1 MEEKKKENSLTPCKV
16 RDVIYFQNSSS
27 DELYGWTLGM
37 FSDIEKSR
45 DNVIRKVVIKYRNA
59 SEDHDRTT
67 SRSVRSLCKIWSE
80 DDYNLQDNLAEVA
93 KLLRSI
99 DGIDNFTVINTNIN
113 VIKDKCLLR
122 DGCCCKSHCTIL
134 HSSGAKLRT
143 YQPLEK
149 ILHMCDLPDEM
160 KVPDELLEKDA
171 IDEIHEDISLDS
183 LSSFLLNF
191 NIDDPGRC

>member
-1 MEEKKKENSLTPCKV
+1 M
-16 RDVIYFQNSSS
+16 
-27 DELYGWTLGM
+27 
-37 FSDIEKSR
+37 
-45 DNVIRKVVIKYRNA
+45 
-59 SEDHDRTT
+59 
-67 SRSVRSLCKIWSE
+67 SE
-80 DDYNLQDNLAEVA
+80 DDYNLQDDLAEVA

-99 DGIDNFTVINTNIN
+99 DDIDIYTVINTNIN

-122 DGCCCKSHCTIL
+122 DGCCCKSYCTIL
-134 HSSGAKLRT
+134 RSSGAKLRT

-191 NIDDPGRC
+191 NIEDPGRCFYGKPKNNLYRPPNLYNIASKIKRK